1 VTELEQR
8 LEAAAGAYP
17 FPPTPGLRAAVLT
30 RLPERRS
37 IPWRKAI
44 VIVAMAAVGVTLTA
58 VFSPGARSAFRDWFD
73 FIPGVRIERV
83 EKLPPSRRLHALDL
97 GREVSIGEAERQA
110 RFGLRLPSGLGRPM
124 KVYLDRD
131 PARGVGVTVLYG
143 NGLALTEW
151 RSDHVFFYKLL
162 EPGTTTQAVYVD
174 GVPGLWLSGGAH
186 AVFYLGPDGI
196 EYQHEGRLAGNVLL
210 WQRGRTAYRLE
221 ARIPLRRALR
231 IAESLRR

>member
-1 VTELEQR
+1 MNGLEQR
-8 LEAAAGAYP
+8 LEGMDYP
-17 FPPTPGLRAAVLT
+17 FPPTPGLRSDVLA
-30 RLPERRS
+30 RLPERSS
-37 IPWRKAI
+37 IPWRRAI
-44 VIVAMAAVGVTLTA
+44 LIVAIAVLAVTLTA
-58 VFSPGARSAFRDWFD
+58 IFSPGARSAFRDWFD

-83 EKLPPSRRLHALDL
+83 EKLPPSSRLHAFDL
-97 GREVSIGEAERQA
+97 GREVSLAEARRQA
-110 RFGLRLPSGLGRPM
+110 RFGLRLPSGLGRPT

-131 PARGVGVTVLYG
+131 PARGTGVTVLYG
-143 NGLALTEW
+143 NGLVLTEW

-174 GVPGLWLSGGAH
+174 GVPGVWLSGGDH
-186 AVFYLGPDGI
+186 AVFYLGADGV

-231 IAESLRR
+231 IAESLDR

>member
-1 VTELEQR
+1 MNGLEQR
-8 LEAAAGAYP
+8 LEAMEYP
-17 FPPTPGLRAAVLT
+17 FPPTPGMRSAVLA
-30 RLPERRS
+30 RLPERRWF
-37 IPWRKAI
+37 PWRKAI
-44 VIVAMAAVGVTLTA
+44 LIVAIAALAVTLTA
-58 VFSPGARSAFRDWFD
+58 IFSPGARSAFRDWFD

-83 EKLPPSRRLHALDL
+83 EKLPPSSRLYAFDL
-97 GREVSIGEAERQA
+97 GKEVSLDEARRQA
-110 RFGLRLPSGLGRPM
+110 RFGLRLPSGLGPPT
-124 KVYLDRD
+124 KIYLDRD

-162 EPGTTTQAVYVD
+162 QPGTTTQAVYVD
-174 GVPGLWLSGGAH
+174 GVPGLWLSGADH
-186 AVFYLGPDGI
+186 AVFYLGADGV

-231 IAESLRR
+231 IARSL